1 MTGMDKRS
9 GNFRFDEAELARVP
23 RAIERA
29 EAGTQAEIFAVLAER
44 SDNYRFVAYGFLALW
59 IFIFS
64 AVLALWWQ
72 WQAGSSEL
80 SARFGGLV
88 TSAILDDW
96 GLNNRGEGNG
106 PGVPVSLLSVFVAG
120 QIAAFVTG
128 VLVIRMF
135 PRLAVA
141 ITPQRI
147 AHERAHANGVKQFLA
162 HGIHNTAGRT
172 GVLVFVSLDE
182 RYGEIFVDTTVEEHI
197 GREYFLDQVAI
208 LIDDCAAGNVIDGY
222 VGVIGRMGEK
232 LAETFPVKAEDRNEL
247 ENRFVIL

>member
-1 MTGMDKRS
+1 MEADFQVEAGRRAAAVLQAAGRADDRMDKRS

-72 WQAGSSEL
+72 WQAG
-80 SARFGGLV
+80 FGVVCPIRRIV

-106 PGVPVSLLSVFVAG
+106 PGVPISLLSVFVAG

-135 PRLAVA
+135 P
-141 ITPQRI
+141 
-147 AHERAHANGVKQFLA
+147 G
-162 HGIHNTAGRT
+162 AG
-172 GVLVFVSLDE
+172 GCH
-182 RYGEIFVDTTVEEHI
+182 YP
-197 GREYFLDQVAI
+197 AKN
-208 LIDDCAAGNVIDGY
+208 C
-222 VGVIGRMGEK
+222 
-232 LAETFPVKAEDRNEL
+232 P
-247 ENRFVIL
+247 